1 MKKLL
6 LVSASALLAATAFSQ
21 SVNVYNWS
29 DYIDEEV
36 TIDGFTE
43 TTGISLTYDVYDS
56 NEILE
61 SKVSAGGSGYD
72 VVVPTSDFLAR
83 GFEQGSYQELDL
95 SRLDNLGNQ
104 DATIQA
110 FADSLAGGANR
121 GLVYMWGTTGIAY
134 NVDAI
139 AERLG
144 DDAPTDSWGL
154 ILDPANAEALADC
167 GVAILDAPTDVLP
180 NVMAYL
186 GLDGTSQATK
196 DLVAAGR
203 ALEAVRPHLAYIN
216 SSQSIEDMATGEI
229 CAAIMWSG
237 DAFQAA
243 YRASDEL
250 ENGITIEYV
259 IPKEGT
265 NMWFDMFAMP
275 ADASNIDEAYAFID
289 YMLDAEVAAANVN
302 YVWYASGNAA
312 AKNSLILKC
321 LSTQASTRPQKHK
334 KTCSWCQFTH
344 LKPTVLSVVFGAA
357 SQARTKKHMT

>member
-83 GFEQGSYQELDL
+83 GFEQGSYQEMDL

-216 SSQSIEDMATGEI
+216 SSQSIEDMATGDI

-259 IPKEGT
+259 IPKDGT
-265 NMWFDMFAMP
+265 TMWFDMFAIP

-312 AKNSLILKC
+312 AREFIDPEVLEHPGIY
-321 LSTQASTRPQKHK
+321 
-334 KTCSWCQFTH
+334 
-344 LKPTVLSVVFGAA
+344 PTAEAQENLFLVPVYTPETDRVVGRVWGRFSGAN
-357 SQARTKKHMT
+357 